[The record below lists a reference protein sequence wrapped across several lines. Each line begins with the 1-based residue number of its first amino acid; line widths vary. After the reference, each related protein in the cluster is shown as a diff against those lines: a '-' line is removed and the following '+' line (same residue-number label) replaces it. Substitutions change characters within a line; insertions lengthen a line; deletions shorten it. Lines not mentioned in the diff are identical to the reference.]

1 MTSALSIGE
10 DRSGKVKESTGTWEA
25 ETNSVLLSAFH
36 QAATFILIID
46 LYIFMNSYLPTRFVF
61 LSVKRY
67 TIF

>member
-36 QAATFILIID
+36 QAAYIHSHHRFI
-46 LYIFMNSYLPTRFVF
+46 YIYE
-61 LSVKRY
+61 
-67 TIF
+67 